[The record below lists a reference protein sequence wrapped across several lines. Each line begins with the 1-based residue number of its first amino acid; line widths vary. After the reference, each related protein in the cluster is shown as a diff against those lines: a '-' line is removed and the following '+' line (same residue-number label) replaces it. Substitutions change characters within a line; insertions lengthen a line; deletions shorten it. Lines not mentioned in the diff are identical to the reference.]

1 MLLAI
6 ACCWPWHVD
15 NKNTILGM
23 LLATKSWNDVY
34 VLFLLYASALVIKM
48 NIAKTQLA
56 SYFVMQQQR
65 VLLNAGILGETK
77 QAITVKKACKP

>member
-1 MLLAI
+1 
-6 ACCWPWHVD
+6 
-15 NKNTILGM
+15 M

-56 SYFVMQQQR
+56 SYFVMQQQC
-65 VLLNAGILGETK
+65 VLLKCKDIGGNQAGHHREKGM
-77 QAITVKKACKP
+77 